1 MRRDRSDSL
10 NRRGF
15 LGLAGAAGIGA
26 VGLGALSPSPI
37 WALAQDGGDWPTV
50 AAKLRAYVDTR
61 KVPGA
66 VAALGWGTD
75 APTFIRAGTLA
86 LDTAI
91 AVDAD
96 TLWRVYS
103 MTKPITG
110 MAAMMLIGDGK
121 MRLDQPVADFIPEFA
136 DMRVLT
142 DPANSLDSAP
152 AKTAI
157 TIRHLLTHTAGLG
170 YSIITKGPLL
180 QAYLDRGILP
190 GVVSRQPIPGF
201 EGGADVP
208 SLDEFARRV
217 AALPLIA
224 EPGTKWSYSIAL
236 DVMGRVIEV
245 ASGMS
250 FGDFLQARLFDPL
263 GMASSFFQVP
273 ESETSRL
280 ATNYAVIGGLLIPI
294 DLGTNSIFTDKP
306 AFPFGGAG
314 LVSSARD
321 YDRFL
326 AMLMGGGTLNGAA
339 VMGRDM
345 VDLGT
350 SNLLPDAVDLAG
362 TWVAGQGFG
371 AGGRV
376 GLGARAGTYG
386 WAGAAGTV
394 AGIDRARGLRSSGY
408 LQYMPSEVY
417 PFQTEFFNWVYA
429 DAAAT
434 LGRKTAA

>member
-1 MRRDRSDSL
+1 MRHERLGKL

-15 LGLAGAAGIGA
+15 LTLGGTAGLA
-26 VGLGALSPSPI
+26 
-37 WALAQDGGDWPTV
+37 ALAPAPLWAMAQPGGDWPTV
-50 AAKLRAYVDTR
+50 SAKLRSYVDTR

-66 VAALGWGTD
+66 MAAIGWGTD
-75 APTFIRAGTLA
+75 APSFVTAGTIA
-86 LDTAI
+86 LDSDVP
-91 AVDAD
+91 VDAD

-136 DMRVLT
+136 EMRVLT
-142 DPANSLDSAP
+142 DPATSLESVP
-152 AKTAI
+152 ARTPI

-180 QAYLDRGILP
+180 QAYLDQGILP

-208 SLDEFARRV
+208 PLDEFARRV

-224 EPGTKWSYSIAL
+224 EPGTKWSYSIGL
-236 DVMGRVIEV
+236 DVLGRVIEV

-250 FGDFLQARLFDPL
+250 FGQFLQTRVFDPL
-263 GMASSFFQVP
+263 KMTSSFFQVP
-273 ESETSRL
+273 EAQTDRL

-294 DLGTNSIFTDKP
+294 DPGANSIFVDKP

-326 AMLMGGGTLNGAA
+326 AMLMGGGTLDGTE
-339 VMGRDM
+339 VMRSDM

-350 SNLLPDAVDLAG
+350 SNLLPDGIDLSSS
-362 TWVAGQGFG
+362 WIAGQGFG

-376 GLGARAGTYG
+376 GLGDRAGTYG

-394 AGIDRARGLRSSGY
+394 AGIDRMRGIRSSGY
-408 LQYMPSEVY
+408 LQYMPSEIY
-417 PFQTEFFNWVYA
+417 PFQSEFFNWVYSDLPA
-429 DAAAT
+429 MMRRKAAA
-434 LGRKTAA
+434 

>member
-1 MRRDRSDSL
+1 MRHERL
-10 NRRGF
+10 TNPNRRGF
-15 LGLAGAAGIGA
+15 LSLAGLA
-26 VGLGALSPSPI
+26 GLGALVPTPL
-37 WALAQDGGDWPTV
+37 WALAREAGDWPTV
-50 AAKLRAYVDTR
+50 TKNLQSYVATR
-61 KVPGA
+61 KVAGA
-66 VAALGWGTD
+66 AAALGWGSD
-75 APTFIRAGTLA
+75 APTFINEGKLS
-86 LDTAI
+86 LESPVP
-91 AVDAD
+91 VDRD
-96 TLWRVYS
+96 TLWRQYS

-121 MRLDQPVADFIPEFA
+121 MRLDRPVSDFIPEFA
-136 DMRVLT
+136 EMRVLT
-142 DPANSLDSAP
+142 DPASSLDSVP
-152 AKTAI
+152 AKNPI
-157 TIRHLLTHTAGLG
+157 TIRNLLTHTAGLG

-180 QAYLDRGILP
+180 QKYLDEGILP
-190 GVVSRQPIPGF
+190 GVVSREPIPGF

-208 SLDEFARRV
+208 PLDEFARRV
-217 AALPLIA
+217 ASLPLIA
-224 EPGTKWSYSIAL
+224 EPGTKWSYSIGL

-250 FGDFLQARLFDPL
+250 FGQFLQTRMFDPL
-263 GMASSFFQVP
+263 GMTSSFFQVP
-273 ESETSRL
+273 ASEAHRL

-294 DLGTNSIFTDKP
+294 DPGATSIYLDKP

-326 AMLMGGGTLNGAA
+326 AMLMGGGTLDGVQ
-339 VMGRDM
+339 VMRPEM

-350 SNLLPDAVDLAG
+350 SNLLPEGVDLTG

-376 GLGARAGTYG
+376 GLGDRAGTYG

-394 AGIDRARGLRSSGY
+394 AGIDRKRGLRSSGY

-417 PFQTEFFNWVYA
+417 PFQSDFFNWVYA
-429 DAAAT
+429 DAAAMM
-434 LGRKTAA
+434 GAKAAA

>member
-1 MRRDRSDSL
+1 MRHERLSSL

-15 LGLAGAAGIGA
+15 LGLAGMAG
-26 VGLGALSPSPI
+26 VTALAPSPL
-37 WALAQDGGDWPTV
+37 WAMAQEAGDWPTV
-50 AAKLRAYVDTR
+50 SAKIRSYVETR
-61 KVPGA
+61 KVAGA
-66 VAALGWGTD
+66 MAALGWGTD
-75 APTFIRAGTLA
+75 EPTYISAGNLS
-86 LDTAI
+86 LESKV
-91 AVDAD
+91 AVDRD
-96 TLWRVYS
+96 TLWREYS

-121 MRLDQPVADFIPEFA
+121 MKLDQPVSDFIPEFA
-136 DMRVLT
+136 EMRVLV
-142 DPANSLDSAP
+142 DPANSLESVP
-152 AKTAI
+152 AKNPI
-157 TIRHLLTHTAGLG
+157 TIRNLLTHTAGLG

-180 QAYLDRGILP
+180 QAYLDQGILP
-190 GVVSRQPIPGF
+190 GVVSRQPIPGV
-201 EGGADVP
+201 EGGAKVP
-208 SLDEFARRV
+208 PLDEFARRV
-217 AALPLIA
+217 AKLPLIA
-224 EPGTKWSYSIAL
+224 EPGTEWSYSIGL

-250 FGDFLQARLFDPL
+250 FGDFLQTRLFDPL
-263 GMASSFFQVP
+263 GMTSSFFQVP
-273 ESETSRL
+273 ESEAHRL

-294 DLGTNSIFTDKP
+294 DPGATSIFLDKP

-326 AMLMGGGTLNGAA
+326 AMLMGGGTLDGVQ
-339 VMGRDM
+339 VMGSDM

-350 SNLLPDAVDLAG
+350 SNLLPDGVDLTG

-376 GLGARAGTYG
+376 GLGDRAGTYG

-394 AGIDRARGLRSSGY
+394 AGIDRKRGLRSSGY

-417 PFQTEFFNWVYA
+417 PFQSEFFTWVYA
-429 DAAAT
+429 DAMAQMGKKAA
-434 LGRKTAA
+434 A